1 MKGETVLGK
10 RVKFVFY
17 GDGKKYSDRFFIK
30 QKALE
35 LGLKGSCRLN
45 SEKQLVVEVEG
56 RSVSVDEFIT
66 FIQKGVSS
74 HMGTTELSM
83 EIFHTLKGYTTMESD
98 IV

>member
-35 LGLKGSCRLN
+35 LGLKGICSLN
-45 SEKQLVVEVEG
+45 SEKQVVVEIEG
-56 RSVSVDEFIT
+56 RSASVDEFIT
-66 FIQKGVSS
+66 FIQRGVV
-74 HMGTTELSM
+74 GTTELSM
-83 EIFHTLKGYTTMESD
+83 EIFHNLKGYTTMESD